1 MKTVVV
7 WDQCGQDQVKYAVL
21 DGDYTHLHGVFIND
35 AEGDPEKEDELS
47 AIFYT
52 EDGEDNAELQ
62 DDFPID
68 VVKNEECA
76 VITAGF
82 YP

>member
-21 DGDYTHLHGVFIND
+21 DGDYTHLNGVFIND

-52 EDGEDNAELQ
+52 EDGEDNADLQ